1 MAPRKKTD
9 VKNENTPFNFEKT
22 LNELEQLVSLM
33 EGGELPLEESL
44 KKFEQGIQL
53 IRRCQVALTE
63 AEQKVEIL
71 TQQGLKPFDAA

>member
-1 MAPRKKTD
+1 MAPRKKTA

-53 IRRCQVALTE
+53 IRGCQVALTE

-71 TQQGLKPFDAA
+71 TQQWLKPFDAA